1 MTENEEHTKED
12 TIEYKLILLGDTSV
26 GKTCLFK
33 KLTFGVFKEK
43 NVSTIGI
50 DRRTFSIN
58 CDLEEKD
65 GKINNKTILIN
76 LIDTAGQER
85 YKSLSKAYYK
95 SSDAAIILY
104 DITEKNSFNNINN
117 WIESI
122 KSSVNSN
129 NEDNYTVFLMGSK
142 LDLVESEKKERMV
155 LEEEAIKKCGEYKI
169 EWGGECSSK
178 EFSDQKFKEIFAE
191 FVKII
196 YKKLGTK
203 KLHQESMKLA
213 NYKKKKKKSGFC

>member
-1 MTENEEHTKED
+1 MTEDEEHAKEGS
-12 TIEYKLILLGDTSV
+12 IEYKLILLGDTSV

-129 NEDNYTVFLMGSK
+129 NENNYTIFLMGSK

-155 LEEEAIKKCGEYKI
+155 LEEEAIKKCDE
-169 EWGGECSSK
+169 
-178 EFSDQKFKEIFAE
+178 
-191 FVKII
+191 
-196 YKKLGTK
+196 
-203 KLHQESMKLA
+203 
-213 NYKKKKKKSGFC
+213 

>member
-1 MTENEEHTKED
+1 M
-12 TIEYKLILLGDTSV
+12 
-26 GKTCLFK
+26 
-33 KLTFGVFKEK
+33 
-43 NVSTIGI
+43 
-50 DRRTFSIN
+50 
-58 CDLEEKD
+58 
-65 GKINNKTILIN
+65 
-76 LIDTAGQER
+76 IDTAGQER

-129 NEDNYTVFLMGSK
+129 NENNYTIFLMGSK

-155 LEEEAIKKCGEYKI
+155 LEEEAIKKCDEYKI

-178 EFSDQKFKEIFAE
+178 EFS
-191 FVKII
+191 
-196 YKKLGTK
+196 
-203 KLHQESMKLA
+203 
-213 NYKKKKKKSGFC
+213 